1 MYILYNLIQ
10 FIYPDQQFFFD
21 KPQFISTR
29 IKDKNNFYNYIYAIK
44 FNENYGE
51 KNKKIPISIIII
63 SKKCDIEQFKY
74 FLLFI
79 YSKLINSKFEFKQN
93 SEINTKENIKIFKN
107 IELLN
112 ILFYSY
118 SNLFKPPPH
127 STIKLSY
134 NNENINFYFNSNCE
148 LPNNN
153 NDIELSYLFQT
164 LDYDIIIKVI
174 FQLLT
179 NKSVELISSNPLNLL
194 YLIPAFLKLI
204 YPIKLDYLIIPIVP
218 INNENYNKYKQKHFF
233 GLLNLNNSINQI
245 ISDKKCIIIDCD
257 YNILYK
263 YSNFV
268 PYCPIPTSELSKS
281 NNLNLTIHNNKLM
294 KLNNEKKT
302 YENIKFLDSGKI
314 LIDTDDEN
322 KLVNEHNDS
331 YLSKEE
337 YYYLRKEVNKIKI
350 KFLNQDNKF
359 DIQKRNFDYQINYL
373 FCKKIYSKLM
383 NDMDSL
389 SMDMRIQNNF
399 KKIKQDFKFDN
410 NSPKNI
416 MNNLDLFNIDLNY
429 FNSFF
434 IEYKITDFPFKESNE
449 YLNKIENLNSI
460 YNIYK
465 TFKEYLNNGNLEIK
479 ISKNN
484 TYQSNFYGNNGFIN
498 FFNQIKE
505 SIKEKENEF
514 YINCYNKRIYDEIN
528 NLINIYIKDDFT
540 INEENLI
547 KTNNSIELLK
557 FKELN
562 YSNFYLYLSFIKE
575 NMKNSKLYDLDINL
589 FNNQILFFYNE
600 SYKLN
605 FPNFTFYHFY
615 KFIESLSI
623 EELNNIQKQYSKIEK
638 TLILI
643 IKEIEKIKSK

>member
-1 MYILYNLIQ
+1 M
-10 FIYPDQQFFFD
+10 
-21 KPQFISTR
+21 
-29 IKDKNNFYNYIYAIK
+29 
-44 FNENYGE
+44 
-51 KNKKIPISIIII
+51 
-63 SKKCDIEQFKY
+63 
-74 FLLFI
+74 
-79 YSKLINSKFEFKQN
+79 
-93 SEINTKENIKIFKN
+93 
-107 IELLN
+107 
-112 ILFYSY
+112 
-118 SNLFKPPPH
+118 
-127 STIKLSY
+127 
-134 NNENINFYFNSNCE
+134 
-148 LPNNN
+148 
-153 NDIELSYLFQT
+153 
-164 LDYDIIIKVI
+164 
-174 FQLLT
+174 
-179 NKSVELISSNPLNLL
+179 
-194 YLIPAFLKLI
+194 
-204 YPIKLDYLIIPIVP
+204 
-218 INNENYNKYKQKHFF
+218 
-233 GLLNLNNSINQI
+233 
-245 ISDKKCIIIDCD
+245 
-257 YNILYK
+257 YK

-314 LIDTDDEN
+314 FIDTDDEN

-337 YYYLRKEVNKIKI
+337 YYYLRKEVNKIKF

-528 NLINIYIKDDFT
+528 NLIKIYIKDDDLT

-589 FNNQILFFYNE
+589 FNNQILLFYNE

-605 FPNFTFYHFY
+605 FPNFTFYNFY